1 MILLNWFNYV
11 FKIVTYGIK
20 PSLVQVN
27 DEDDIISE
35 TSYSEIFKGLCRNGN
50 ENVYD
55 NSLYKI
61 HLVRKRFVYYL
72 CAVGIVMINANRS
85 SMNVLNALYMK
96 ARQGRWAT
104 DWKMIIVE
112 KLYRITDKYCIL
124 IESITILIWT

>member
-1 MILLNWFNYV
+1 MLNWFKYV

-35 TSYSEIFKGLCRNGN
+35 TSYSEICKGISRNAN

-55 NSLYKI
+55 NSFKYKI

-85 SMNVLNALYMK
+85 SMNVLNALYIN
-96 ARQGRWAT
+96 ARQGKWAT
-104 DWKMIIVE
+104 DFLNRFVKEGSIV
-112 KLYRITDKYCIL
+112 
-124 IESITILIWT
+124 TIAYNL